1 MARKT
6 RCQCC
11 LAQLNEAHVIGGKCA
26 KPTLWSPKKPNFSTQ
41 MTIGGCDTKNEAS
54 SIAEDEAMDMA
65 EDEEAKLEA
74 LRRRTGSEEEVLL
87 RLEDEAEEKKIDPP

>member
-1 MARKT
+1 
-6 RCQCC
+6 
-11 LAQLNEAHVIGGKCA
+11 
-26 KPTLWSPKKPNFSTQ
+26 

-54 SIAEDEAMDMA
+54 SILKATREDLVSEGPVAMDMAKDEAMDMA